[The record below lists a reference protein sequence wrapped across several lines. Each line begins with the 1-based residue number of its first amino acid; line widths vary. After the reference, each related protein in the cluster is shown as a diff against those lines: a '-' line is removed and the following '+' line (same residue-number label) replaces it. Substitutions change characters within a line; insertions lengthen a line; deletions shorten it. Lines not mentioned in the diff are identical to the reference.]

1 MPLHNTACPFL
12 NPEDGIELGIKQVT
26 ERIMKYFSL
35 AGSPL
40 ASSME
45 LATDLLEGTFWF
57 CLPYNY
63 VTLSKLLNNQYCC
76 FLIYKRGIISAI

>member
-1 MPLHNTACPFL
+1 MCVQVPMPLHNTACPFL

-35 AGSPL
+35 AGSSL

-45 LATDLLEGTFWF
+45 LATDLRG
-57 CLPYNY
+57 Y
-63 VTLSKLLNNQYCC
+63 VSGSV
-76 FLIYKRGIISAI
+76 FLIIM